1 MRDDITLYGLY
12 CFDPSILTDL
22 DLPEGIDEDELR
34 FHILDNAGMLFPYH
48 QVLPQLGIS
57 IHHWFSQN
65 KENFARIIAAVNKEY
80 NPIENYDRTEDR
92 TLKTTGTESS
102 SAQKSD
108 SHTEN
113 GSHADEEH
121 TTGSGEEHATNSAS
135 ANSTSS
141 SGTDTETT
149 NQRAADNSQSF
160 LNTTK
165 EIGEATSTGENTST
179 SSGSADTAKSDRTD
193 VFGSGTNS
201 LTSSGTGNETHSGSR
216 AEDVIEKLRVHGN
229 IGVTTNQ
236 QMVSAEIDLRR
247 YNIYEDITNRFT
259 DKFLYGVW

>member
-12 CFDPSILTDL
+12 CYDPSILTDL

-92 TLKTTGTESS
+92 TLKTTGSS
-102 SAQKSD
+102 SNNEQHSD
-108 SHTEN
+108 SHTES
-113 GSHADEEH
+113 GSH
-121 TTGSGEEHATNSAS
+121 SGEEHAVNRAHAGSETRSDS
-135 ANSTSS
+135 
-141 SGTDTETT
+141 DTTTT
-149 NQRAADNSQSF
+149 NQRAADNSEAF
-160 LNTTK
+160 MNTTK
-165 EIGEATSTGENTST
+165 EIGDASSTGASVSDSN
-179 SSGSADTAKSDRTD
+179 GSADTATS
-193 VFGSGTNS
+193 GSNS
-201 LTSSGTGNETHSGSR
+201 LTHSGNAALVQSGSR
-216 AEDVIEKLRVHGN
+216 AEDVTEKLRVHGN